1 VAKPKVARRKAAKRK
16 VVARKAAKPKAE
28 DDRENKT
35 SRGKKTSEAKRL
47 PEERI
52 EDLKRRAEELSGGQ
66 MEVGSLDDYPSEVP
80 AEVEEGFWKYIVD
93 YEEAPWT
100 THFQQLENAGVS
112 LPPPDSLKDEELTAK
127 LWEIIQKLAL
137 LHVFISQTD
146 HLSDREL
153 YTHLWTESLREET
166 KAMPMAANSAY
177 HIELLGSYSEEDMRL
192 FLKYYADDDFRRQ
205 WHKDWPKDPIP
216 RHEDPPYDRDRLLPK
231 MDYGEPTEGEP
242 N

>member
-1 VAKPKVARRKAAKRK
+1 
-16 VVARKAAKPKAE
+16 
-28 DDRENKT
+28 
-35 SRGKKTSEAKRL
+35 
-47 PEERI
+47 
-52 EDLKRRAEELSGGQ
+52 

-100 THFQQLENAGVS
+100 THFQQLENAGVA
-112 LPPPDSLKDEELTAK
+112 LPAPDSLKDEELTAK

-137 LHVFISQTD
+137 MRVFISQTD
-146 HLSDREL
+146 HLSDREF

-192 FLKYYADDDFRRQ
+192 FLK
-205 WHKDWPKDPIP
+205 
-216 RHEDPPYDRDRLLPK
+216 
-231 MDYGEPTEGEP
+231 
-242 N
+242 